1 MDFWLRTSDFK
12 LPTMFHTTSDNLQL
26 YYEVHGNAASGKHII
41 FLNGLSQS
49 TVAWQLMLPAFV
61 ADYKII
67 LCDFIFQ
74 GQSDSKGESRD
85 FDQHAADVLGLID
98 SLNINKVNVIGISY
112 GSLVAQ
118 HFALNY
124 PNKVDKLVLLST
136 FAHKTPIF
144 EAIALSWS
152 RALETGGYPLMLD
165 VMLPSVLSEAY
176 FEKPLIPI
184 ELLKA
189 ARKNVNTDRDALNKL
204 MMATAKREDYRP
216 KLKGIKIPT
225 LIVHGEHDALLPVHL
240 AKAVHDAIQGSIF
253 EVIPGVGHTLNLEAI
268 VQTAQAI
275 KKHLASF

>member
-1 MDFWLRTSDFK
+1 MY
-12 LPTMFHTTSDNLQL
+12 HTTSDNLQL
-26 YYEVHGNAASGKHII
+26 YYEVHGNAASGRHII

-61 ADYKII
+61 NDYQVI

-74 GQSDSKGESRD
+74 GQSDSKGDSRD

-98 SLNINKVNVIGISY
+98 ALKINKIIVAGISY

-124 PNKVDKLVLLST
+124 PNKVDKLILLST

-144 EAIALSWS
+144 EAIALSWQ

-165 VMLPSVLSEAY
+165 VMLPSVLSEGY

-189 ARKNVNTDRDALNKL
+189 ARKNVNTDADALNKL
-204 MMATAKREDYRP
+204 MLATARRGDYRP
-216 KLKGIKIPT
+216 QLKAIKIPT

-240 AKAVHDAIQGSIF
+240 AKSVHDAIHGSIF
-253 EVIPGVGHTLNLEAI
+253 EVIRGVGHTLNLEAI
-268 VQTAQAI
+268 QQTVQAI
-275 KKHLASF
+275 KRFI

>member
-1 MDFWLRTSDFK
+1 LFY
-12 LPTMFHTTSDNLQL
+12 TTSDNLKL
-26 YYEVHGNAASGKHII
+26 YYEVHGNATSDKHII

-61 ADYKII
+61 NDYKII

-74 GQSDSKGESRD
+74 GQSDSKGDSRD
-85 FDQHAADVLGLID
+85 FDQHAADVFGLVDALG
-98 SLNINKVNVIGISY
+98 INKITVIGISY

-124 PNKVDKLVLLST
+124 PGRLDKLVLLST

-144 EAIALSWS
+144 EAISLSWQ

-176 FEKPLIPI
+176 FERPLIPI

-189 ARKNVNTDRDALNKL
+189 ARKNVNTDSDALNKL
-204 MMATAKREDYRP
+204 MLATAKRGDYRA
-216 KLKGIKIPT
+216 KLKAIKNPT

-240 AKAVHDAIQGSIF
+240 AKAVHDSIQGSIF
-253 EVIPGVGHTLNLEAI
+253 EIIPGVGHTLNLEAI
-268 VQTAQAI
+268 PQTIQAI
-275 KKHLASF
+275 KKFI

>member
-1 MDFWLRTSDFK
+1 
-12 LPTMFHTTSDNLQL
+12 MFHTTSDNLKL
-26 YYEVHGNAASGKHII
+26 YYEVHGNAASGKNII

-49 TVAWQLMLPAFV
+49 TIAWHLMLPAFTS
-61 ADYKII
+61 DYQVI

-85 FDQHAADVLGLID
+85 FDQHAADVFGLIN
-98 SLNINKVNVIGISY
+98 SLNINKITVAGISY

-124 PNKVDKLVLLST
+124 PNKVDKLILLST

-165 VMLPSVLSEAY
+165 VMLPSVLSEGY

-189 ARKNVNTDRDALNKL
+189 ARKNVNTDADALNKL
-204 MMATAKREDYRP
+204 MLATAKRGDYRP
-216 KLKGIKIPT
+216 QLKAIKTPT

-240 AKAVHDAIQGSIF
+240 AKAVHDAIQGSVF

-268 VQTAQAI
+268 QQTVQI
-275 KKHLASF
+275 VKKHLSS

>member
-1 MDFWLRTSDFK
+1 
-12 LPTMFHTTSDNLQL
+12 MFYTTPDNLKL
-26 YYEVHGNAASGKHII
+26 YYEVHGNATSGKHII

-49 TVAWQLMLPAFV
+49 TIAWQLMLPAFV
-61 ADYKII
+61 NDYQVI

-74 GQSDSKGESRD
+74 GQSDSKGASRD
-85 FDQHAADVLGLID
+85 FDQHAADVMGLLGA
-98 SLNINKVNVIGISY
+98 LNISKINVIGISY

-124 PNKVDKLVLLST
+124 PDKVEKLVLLST

-144 EAIALSWS
+144 EAIALSWQ

-189 ARKNVNTDRDALNKL
+189 ARKNVNTDVDALNKL
-204 MMATAKREDYRP
+204 MLATAKRGDYRP
-216 KLKGIKIPT
+216 QLKAIKIPT
-225 LIVHGEHDALLPVHL
+225 LIVHGQHDGLLPVHL
-240 AKAVHDAIQGSIF
+240 GKAVHDAIQGSKF

-268 VQTAQAI
+268 PQTVQAI
-275 KKHLASF
+275 KKHLSS